1 MKMIALAETGMDD
14 AEAMA
19 ARQLPDLG
27 GSNVYR
33 PTLAAGPAR
42 HLPETRRPKLV
53 TPLLW

>member
-42 HLPETRRPKLV
+42 HLPETRRPK
-53 TPLLW
+53 